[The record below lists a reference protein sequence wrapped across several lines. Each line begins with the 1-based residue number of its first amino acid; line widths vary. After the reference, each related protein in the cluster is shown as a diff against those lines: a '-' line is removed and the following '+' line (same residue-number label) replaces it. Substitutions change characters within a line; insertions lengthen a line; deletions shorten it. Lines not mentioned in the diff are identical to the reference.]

1 MITARSKYLFTVAIL
16 LTVTA
21 LTGGCST
28 RYAQDGDTVSVH
40 YTGTL
45 ADGTE
50 FDSSRDRDPLEFT
63 LGAGGMIAG
72 FEDAVHGMKVGQT
85 KTVTIPAAQAYGP
98 RQENLVIEM
107 DRDQL
112 GGDADPQV
120 GEMVSITY
128 SDGSQG
134 VATVTEATETTV
146 TLDANHFLAGKDL
159 IFEIKLVK
167 IR

>member
-1 MITARSKYLFTVAIL
+1 MTITRSKYLFTVAVL

-21 LTGGCST
+21 LTGGCSA

-98 RQENLVIEM
+98 CSEGLVIEM

-112 GGDADPQV
+112 AGDTEPQV
-120 GEMVSITY
+120 GETVTITY
-128 SDGSQG
+128 SDGRPG
-134 VATVTEATETTV
+134 TAIVTEVTETTI
-146 TLDANHFLAGKDL
+146 TLDANHFLAGEDL
-159 IFEIKLVK
+159 TFEIKLVK
-167 IR
+167 VR